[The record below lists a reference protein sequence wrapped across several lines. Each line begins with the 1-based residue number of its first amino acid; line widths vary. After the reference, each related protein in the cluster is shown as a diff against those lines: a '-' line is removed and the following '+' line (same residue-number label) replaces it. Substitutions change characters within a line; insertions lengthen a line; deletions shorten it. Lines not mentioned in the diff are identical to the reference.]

1 MPPTAVVA
9 CSVIPAVVT
18 TGVLIRMACADALP
32 TTEERFIVNGRGV
45 EFRGMVAAGATSG
58 FGVFTTSNG
67 SVYAGQ
73 FSGVTLEGVAVLSAR
88 GGGTFFGTFSAGDR
102 DGFGVLE
109 FPSGTRYAGQ
119 FSQDVQAGFGV
130 IEYADGDSYA
140 GQFRDDEPHGIG
152 LYVVS
157 CYGLEASCQVVGI
170 RRVLLWR
177 SYTHASRSEQA
188 IVQFERGKAISTAWF
203 NPAESSH
210 ALLLQGAQD
219 AKVRKPPSTRTAPLP
234 MQQSASPRTL
244 RPSSPHQLKHVSIV
258 AHGAPMPTEPA
269 NFGCHSIAG
278 SRARSLGDGC
288 RSWQR
293 LRKRKPRE
301 LRHVPRLDARE
312 WCGAGETGCECKMRS
327 ECAGCSD
334 G

>member
-1 MPPTAVVA
+1 MPPTASVA

-18 TGVLIRMACADALP
+18 TGVLIRMACADELP

-88 GGGTFFGTFSAGDR
+88 DGGTFFGTFSAGDR
-102 DGFGVLE
+102 EGFGVLE

-119 FSQDVQAGFGV
+119 FAQDVQAGFGV

-170 RRVLLWR
+170 RRVLFWR

-219 AKVRKPPSTRTAPLP
+219 AKVRKPPMYSHSTPAHAAKCKSSHFATI
-234 MQQSASPRTL
+234 QSASAQACEHR
-244 RPSSPHQLKHVSIV
+244 R
-258 AHGAPMPTEPA
+258 AWRA
-269 NFGCHSIAG
+269 NAD
-278 SRARSLGDGC
+278 R
-288 RSWQR
+288 
-293 LRKRKPRE
+293 
-301 LRHVPRLDARE
+301 
-312 WCGAGETGCECKMRS
+312 AGEFRLSLDSGF
-327 ECAGCSD
+327 
-334 G
+334 